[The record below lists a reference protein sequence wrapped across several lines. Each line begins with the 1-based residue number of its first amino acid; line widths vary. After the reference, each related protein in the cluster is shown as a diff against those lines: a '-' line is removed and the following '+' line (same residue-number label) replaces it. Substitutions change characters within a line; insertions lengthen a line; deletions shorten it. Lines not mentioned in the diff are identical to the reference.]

1 MKQSVLPVGDRE
13 TISVLKVVGLW
24 RRVPHLSAY
33 IVHSGGGMLFLP
45 AMRAGS
51 PRDRRGS
58 AWLKVKRAEQSS
70 RSILWI
76 FRGYEYAKQAPAQP

>member
-45 AMRAGS
+45 VMLVRQGTEEARPG
-51 PRDRRGS
+51 
-58 AWLKVKRAEQSS
+58 
-70 RSILWI
+70 
-76 FRGYEYAKQAPAQP
+76 